1 MSAGITNT
9 DNVFSV
15 RELMW
20 WDVDG
25 SHTLADYPTRTE
37 AQAIAHP
44 WNPTTEP
51 LYRAVPSFDDNGE
64 PVMTYVEVEDAKA
77 VVRDDNDA
85 YLGTVSKGIEP
96 VSNDE
101 MYDIAEVIQGEGS
114 DVLFETGGSLHGGQ
128 KVWLLL
134 RLNEPINIKGDPNGT
149 TLPFFALQNDN
160 TGKGAFRG
168 QGVQTR
174 IVCAN
179 TSKMADLDAEHYG
192 TEFVFWH
199 TMSVHERIEG
209 AKAALAGWRENV
221 SAYNRMMEHLIGV
234 KVTKKQR
241 ELFVTEFVPM
251 PVGNVIS
258 DRVVNNIETA
268 RQQIRDVLAGPTC
281 EGVDLTAYGLVQAA
295 IEYGQHVRRAN
306 SQESRFK
313 RAFLKR
319 DALAA
324 DAVTLAEAAALA

>member
-1 MSAGITNT
+1 MSAGITRT
-9 DNVFSV
+9 DGVFSV
-15 RELMW
+15 REPMW
-20 WDVDG
+20 HGLGNVL
-25 SHTLADYPTRTE
+25 SDYPTRAE

-51 LYRAVPSFDDNGE
+51 LYRAVPIIGDNGD
-64 PVMTYVEVEDAKA
+64 PTMTYVEVEDAKA
-77 VVRDDNDA
+77 VIRDDNDA
-85 YLGTVSKGIEP
+85 YLGTISSTLEP

-114 DVLFETGGSLHGGQ
+114 DVRFETGGSLYGGQ

-134 RLNEPINIKGDPNGT
+134 RLEEPIVVKGDPNGA

-174 IVCAN
+174 IVCDN
-179 TSKMADLDAEHYG
+179 TSKMADLDAEHFG
-192 TEFVFWH
+192 TDFVFWH

-209 AKAALAGWRENV
+209 AKEALAGWRESV
-221 SAYNRMMEHLIGV
+221 AAYQRLSEHLLTM

-241 ELFVTEFVPM
+241 ELFITEFVPM

-258 DRVVNNIETA
+258 DRVVGNIETA
-268 RQQIRDVLAGPTC
+268 REQIREILAGPTS
-281 EGVDLTAYGLVQAA
+281 EGVNLTAYGLVQSA

-313 RAFLKR
+313 RTFLKR
-319 DALAA
+319 DRLAA
-324 DAVTLAEAAALA
+324 DAVELATAAANA